1 MKVMY
6 KKCKD
11 TKANSLYNKLIKRQK
26 MTKKIIATDQAPQA
40 IGSYSQA
47 VYAGNLLFASGQ
59 IALDPQTGE
68 MVNDS
73 FAIETRRVFNNIQG
87 LATAAGLTLE
97 DIVKLTV
104 YLTDLNDFATLNE
117 IMAEY
122 FTEPYPARAAVQV
135 AALPKAATVEVDA
148 IFQTT

>member
-1 MKVMY
+1 M
-6 KKCKD
+6 
-11 TKANSLYNKLIKRQK
+11 S
-26 MTKKIIATDQAPQA
+26 KKIISTDQAPQA

-47 VYAGNLLFASGQ
+47 VRAGDLLFASGQ
-59 IALDPQTGE
+59 IALDPTTGE

-73 FAIETRRVFNNIQG
+73 FKAETRRVFENVKGI
-87 LATAAGLTLE
+87 AAAADLSLS

-104 YLTDLNDFATLNE
+104 YLTDLDDFAALNE

-135 AALPKAATVEVDA
+135 AALPKDATVEVDA
-148 IFQTT
+148 TFLASSN

>member
-1 MKVMY
+1 M
-6 KKCKD
+6 
-11 TKANSLYNKLIKRQK
+11 S
-26 MTKKIIATDQAPQA
+26 KKIISTDQAPQA

-47 VYAGNLLFASGQ
+47 VRAGDLLFASGQ
-59 IALDPQTGE
+59 IALDPTTGE

-73 FAIETRRVFNNIQG
+73 FKAETRRFFENVKGI
-87 LATAAGLTLE
+87 AAAADLSLS

-104 YLTDLNDFATLNE
+104 YLTDLDDFAALNE

-135 AALPKAATVEVDA
+135 AALPKDATVEVDA
-148 IFQTT
+148 TFLASSN

>member
-1 MKVMY
+1 M
-6 KKCKD
+6 
-11 TKANSLYNKLIKRQK
+11 S
-26 MTKKIIATDQAPQA
+26 KKIISTDQAPQA

-47 VYAGNLLFASGQ
+47 VRAGDLLFASGQ
-59 IALDPQTGE
+59 IALDPTTGE

-73 FAIETRRVFNNIQG
+73 FKAETRRVFENVKGI
-87 LATAAGLTLE
+87 ATAADLSLS

-104 YLTDLNDFATLNE
+104 YLTDLDDFAALNE

-135 AALPKAATVEVDA
+135 AALPKDATVEVDA
-148 IFQTT
+148 TFLASSN